1 MNRAIFSIAILV
13 GILVIAMGLLPPR
26 HDSDFDVQGFA
37 TMPVQT
43 GGRIMPLDSVAIN
56 SLRMISGRSAVRLPE
71 GGRLSA
77 IAWFLEVS
85 LRPTSADAIPVFR
98 IDNAE
103 VLGLFGWPQ
112 EERKFFSFNELR
124 PHFATIEHESHKVAP
139 EAQQR
144 TVFERQIIKLSNAL
158 TLYHQ
163 LTHSLIPPSADTIP
177 SLEYMNWESATA
189 AAFATVR
196 QMEAEG
202 SPLNEQAL
210 ARFSAFLESY
220 QRLAQIS
227 RIGIVPPREGIQR
240 DEDKWANLGEGLLET
255 PTTGTID
262 PVLAAYAELAEAW
275 RIDDAAAFNAT
286 IDRLHSMLD
295 PESNLF
301 RVHFEEFFN
310 TSEPF
315 YRAAILYVLIFL
327 LAAAGW
333 LGRAEPFHRA
343 AGWLLLLAFVVHTF
357 GLLARMYIQE
367 RPPVTNLY
375 SSAIFVGWGAV
386 LLGLII
392 ERFNRNGLGAAVA
405 AICGFCTLIIAHN
418 LAMTGD
424 TLEMMRAVLD
434 SNFWLATHVIV
445 ITIGYSGVFVAGIIG
460 ALFLIL
466 RLLPQGLD
474 RSRADGM
481 VRMAYGTTCFALL
494 MSFVGTMLGGIWA
507 DQSWGRF
514 WGWDPKENGAL
525 LIVLWGAIMLHARW
539 AKIVAGPGFMCLA
552 VFGNIITAWS
562 WFGTNMLGVGL
573 HSYGFMDSAFMW
585 LALFCISQLMI
596 MALVFV
602 PTNGL
607 NATKAGQN
615 KVSPHPSPHE

>member
-1 MNRAIFSIAILV
+1 MNKFIFSTAIAV

-37 TMPVQT
+37 TLPVQT
-43 GGRIMPLDSVAIN
+43 GGRIMPMDSVAIN

-85 LRPTSADAIPVFR
+85 LRPRNADAIPVFR

-103 VLGLFGWPQ
+103 VLGLFQWPQ
-112 EERKFFSFNELR
+112 EDRKFFSFDELR
-124 PHFATIEHESHKVAP
+124 PHFRTIEHEAHQVHP

-144 TVFERQIIKLSNAL
+144 SAFERQIIKLSNSL

-163 LTHSLIPPSADTIP
+163 LTHSLIPPGAETIP
-177 SLEYMNWESATA
+177 TVEYMNWESATA
-189 AAFATVR
+189 TAFATVR
-196 QMEAEG
+196 NMENEG
-202 SPLNEQAL
+202 SPLDEQAL

-220 QRLAQIS
+220 QRLATIP
-227 RIGIVPPREGIQR
+227 RIGIVPPRPNIKRE
-240 DEDKWANLGEGLLET
+240 EDKWANVGEGLLET
-255 PTTGTID
+255 PSTGTID
-262 PVLAAYAELAEAW
+262 PVLMGYAELAEAW
-275 RIDDAAAFNAT
+275 RTGDAATFNT
-286 IDRLHSMLD
+286 TLEQLHQMLD
-295 PESNLF
+295 PQSNMF

-315 YRAAILYVLIFL
+315 YRTAILYVLIFL

-333 LGRAEPFHRA
+333 MGRPQPFHRA
-343 AGWLLLLAFVVHTF
+343 AFWLLLLAFVVHTF

-386 LLGLII
+386 LLGLIL

-405 AICGFCTLIIAHN
+405 AVCGFCTLVIAHN

-466 RLLPQGLD
+466 RLVPGVID
-474 RSRADGM
+474 RQQTDSM

-539 AKIVAGPGFMCLA
+539 AKIVSGPGFMCLA
-552 VFGNIITAWS
+552 VFGNIVTAWS

-585 LALFCISQLMI
+585 LALFCSSQLVI

-602 PTNGL
+602 PRRWLPNG
-607 NATKAGQN
+607 
-615 KVSPHPSPHE
+615 V